1 MRQFSE
7 SVNDLQKKDFYG
19 KESDIKILHR
29 QTRIPT
35 VLKGQT
41 FKSKSNNEQLDLTFL
56 NPTIAMNT
64 NPEKVK
70 PKKRR
75 ELDTN
80 LFGRREHS

>member
-1 MRQFSE
+1 MRHLSE
-7 SVNDLQKKDFYG
+7 SINNLQKKDFYG

-35 VLKGQT
+35 MLKGQS
-41 FKSKSNNEQLDLTFL
+41 FKSKSDHKQLEFTFL

-70 PKKRR
+70 PK
-75 ELDTN
+75 
-80 LFGRREHS
+80 